1 MKRIDLSVQVC
12 GVTFR
17 NPIIPGASDI
27 ILTERGIMKCI
38 EQGIGGI
45 LSKSFTSAEPR
56 TRARPY
62 HFHYKVFG
70 KGFENNWISRG
81 GAHVLSPEEAVEKLI
96 PRWSRLCKDEGIP
109 LILSLA
115 DSDDVGEWVRDAKL
129 FEDAG
134 ANMLELNF
142 GCPHAHSE
150 TDKRITA
157 SLAEDLPL
165 VKEIISSV
173 KKAVKMPVGGKLG
186 IIFYPFVHH
195 VKGWMEAG
203 IDFLTCHNS
212 VSGMLI
218 DVEQEIPFGGLG
230 AGGYEMGPGY
240 LALNLGRTVEVMKL
254 TGDLPIFASG
264 GVWESRDA
272 IMYVL
277 IGCTVVQVCQSIF
290 KNGYGLFGDIVSGI
304 EEWMDRKGYT
314 SIDDFRGKVRDLASK
329 SSRPELISMEWPFPM
344 PEEKS
349 SPVIPIIDTDKC
361 ILCEKCEDF
370 CLSGVFRVNKK
381 KDSIDINH
389 ENNCWGCGDCVGWC
403 PVNAIK
409 LIDRE
414 TKGVVWDG
422 LSGLAKPY
430 RRENWLVGQTKSKS
444 SGLGSS

>member
-1 MKRIDLSVQVC
+1 METIDLSVKVKD
-12 GVTFR
+12 VTFR
-17 NPIIPGASDI
+17 NPIIPGSSDI
-27 ILTERGIMKCI
+27 VLDERGVVKCI

-62 HFHYKVFG
+62 HFNYKVFG
-70 KGFENNWISRG
+70 KAFENNWISRG
-81 GAHVLSPEEAVEKLI
+81 GAHVLPPKEAAEKLI
-96 PRWSRLCKDEGIP
+96 PRWARFCKNEGIP

-115 DSDDVGEWVRDAKL
+115 DSDDVEEWVRDAKI

-134 ANMLELNF
+134 ADMLELNF

-150 TDKRITA
+150 TDKRVTA

-173 KKAVKMPVGGKLG
+173 KKAVKIPAGAKLG

-212 VSGMLI
+212 ISGMLI
-218 DVEQEIPFGGLG
+218 DVEQETPFGGLG
-230 AGGYEMGPGY
+230 AGGYEIGRGY

-272 IMYVL
+272 IMYLL
-277 IGCTVVQVCQSIF
+277 IGCTVVEVCQAVF
-290 KNGYGLFGDIVSGI
+290 KNGYRLFGETIKGI
-304 EEWMDRKGYT
+304 EQWMERKGYT
-314 SIDDFRGKVRDLASK
+314 SINDFRGKVRNLASK
-329 SSRPELISMEWPFPM
+329 SSRPDLMPMEWPFPM
-344 PEEKS
+344 PQEKS
-349 SPVIPIIDTDKC
+349 SPVIPMIDMDKC
-361 ILCEKCEDF
+361 ILCEKCQDF
-370 CLSGVFRVNKK
+370 CLSGVFIVDKGK
-381 KDSIDINH
+381 EKVEIDH
-389 ENNCWGCGDCVGWC
+389 ENKCWGCGDCVGWC

-409 LIDRE
+409 LIDKK
-414 TKGVVWDG
+414 TGKVIWDG
-422 LSGLAKPY
+422 LSGLAQPY
-430 RRENWLVGQTKSKS
+430 RPENWISH
-444 SGLGSS
+444 